1 MKKAVTVLSI
11 IFCAIIVFFSI
22 FGERLYYSTKPTVE
36 IDRPVRIN
44 DMILLPKAA
53 VFHEPD
59 GDYIFTV
66 KSEQGFST
74 EILTV
79 TKIRLNSCKPDETGY
94 FGEGY
99 VAVEADGYQ
108 NAPTV
113 IWASKELK
121 DGQRVVEK

>member
-11 IFCAIIVFFSI
+11 IFCGIILFFSVM
-22 FGERLYYSTKPTVE
+22 GERLYYSTKPKVE
-36 IDRPVRIN
+36 IDRPIRIN
-44 DMILLPKAA
+44 EMILLPETA

-59 GDYIFTV
+59 GDYIFAV
-66 KSEQGFST
+66 DSEQGFST

-79 TKIRLNSCKPDETGY
+79 TKIRLSRCEPDETGY

-99 VAVEADGYQ
+99 VIVESEEYS

-113 IWASKELK
+113 VWASEELK
-121 DGQRVVEK
+121 DGQRVTEV